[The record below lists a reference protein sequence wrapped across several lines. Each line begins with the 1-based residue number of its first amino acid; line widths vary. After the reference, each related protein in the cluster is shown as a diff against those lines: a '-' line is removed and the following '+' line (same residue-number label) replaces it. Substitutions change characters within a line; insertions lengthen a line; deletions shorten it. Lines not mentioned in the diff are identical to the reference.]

1 MTTEKLTFPARFS
14 DKRNISFAGA
24 RVIWADAEPARA
36 GSAHRPP
43 REALPAGWVLPGGA
57 RTDNFDRA
65 FAAAVNISR
74 FN

>member
-1 MTTEKLTFPARFS
+1 MTREPNTFPSRFS
-14 DKRNISFAGA
+14 DKRNILFPGA

-36 GSAHRPP
+36 GDAHSKP

-57 RTDNFDRA
+57 RTDDFDRA
-65 FAAAVNISR
+65 FATAVNISR

>member
-1 MTTEKLTFPARFS
+1 MTTERNTFPARFA
-14 DKRNISFAGA
+14 DKRNIQFSGA

-36 GSAHRPP
+36 GNEHRPP

-57 RTDNFDRA
+57 RTDDFDRA
-65 FAAAVNISR
+65 FATAVNISR